1 MTDEDMDI
9 KETIKNK
16 KACGILVKALGHPS
30 LVLMAEEAG
39 MDFLF
44 YDCEH
49 GTLSYEQIH
58 DLMVLGSASG
68 IPSVVRVPQLARADV
83 SKILDYGA
91 SGVMVPM
98 IESREDARK
107 LVSWSKY
114 PPVGQ
119 RSYSGGA
126 NTHYGPSGNHE
137 ENMKKMNART
147 LTIVQIE
154 TMKGAEHA
162 DEILSVEG
170 VDAAIVGPCDL
181 GISMGIPDNVM
192 DERELAVIG
201 QIAEA
206 CRRHGKAFGIIGS
219 MKLIRYFW
227 ENVDLIVSAIDTNLL
242 RDGMKHAVKA
252 CEE

>member
-1 MTDEDMDI
+1 MDMKEII
-9 KETIKNK
+9 KDR

-30 LVLMAEEAG
+30 LVLMAKSAG

-49 GTLSYEQIH
+49 GTLSYEQLH
-58 DLMVLGSASG
+58 DLMVLGNASG
-68 IPSVVRVPQLARADV
+68 IPSVVRAPQLSRKDV

-98 IESREDARK
+98 IESEEDARK

-114 PPVGQ
+114 PPVGK

-137 ENMKKMNART
+137 ANMKEINART

-154 TMKGAEHA
+154 TIKGAEHA

-181 GISMGIPDNVM
+181 GISMGIPDDVM
-192 DERELAVIG
+192 DERELAVIRR
-201 QIAEA
+201 IADA

-219 MKLIRYFW
+219 MELIRHFW
-227 ENVDLIVSAIDTNLL
+227 DEVHLVVSAIDTNLL
-242 RDGMKHAVKA
+242 RDGMKHAVAA
-252 CEE
+252 CKE